1 VTASRPPKIAGN
13 HSGRARRGAIKVDE
27 GQRCVGVNNRSGDR
41 EATKLRQSP
50 HRPASKRQCFLVGP
64 PAAPAVE
71 SMVERIVRG
80 KNLTASTIGAQPMG
94 RATGRPLVY
103 GGIESTN
110 PLYPSKGRKRCLLTG
125 AEGSKPSPSS
135 SESTANPTSSG
146 ADDPECF
153 GLQGHGAARPPASAM
168 SNAGDP
174 VGAETGG
181 DVTPFSDNPDIRKR
195 FGIKQDTARQTTVS
209 S

>member
-1 VTASRPPKIAGN
+1 MTASRPPKIAGK

-27 GQRCVGVNNRSGDR
+27 GQRSVGVNNRSGDR

-80 KNLTASTIGAQPMG
+80 KNLTASTIGVQPMW
-94 RATGRPLVY
+94 RATRRPLVY

-110 PLYPSKGRKRCLLTG
+110 PLYPSKGRKRCLLMGGRGFESISLQQRVRCEPDFRPTRLRD
-125 AEGSKPSPSS
+125 AHLSPLRRCPSGTRSRG
-135 SESTANPTSSG
+135 ESRKGVAP
-146 ADDPECF
+146 PR
-153 GLQGHGAARPPASAM
+153 ARRLP
-168 SNAGDP
+168 
-174 VGAETGG
+174 
-181 DVTPFSDNPDIRKR
+181 
-195 FGIKQDTARQTTVS
+195 
-209 S
+209 